1 MFKISGPIPV
11 PNLIETQ
18 YPIRSTS
25 ENKEK
30 EIKVDTNKQ
39 LVVIIVITQVIN
51 NKKNLFVN
59 LDNKYLP
66 NNPTV

>member
-11 PNLIETQ
+11 SNLIETQ

-51 NKKNLFVN
+51 NKINLFVN